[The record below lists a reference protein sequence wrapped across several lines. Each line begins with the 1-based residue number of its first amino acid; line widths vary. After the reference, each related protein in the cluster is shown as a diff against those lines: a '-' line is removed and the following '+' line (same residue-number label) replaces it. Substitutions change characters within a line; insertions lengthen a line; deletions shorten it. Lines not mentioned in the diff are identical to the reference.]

1 MQRFGTD
8 DGTFF
13 LKRLSN
19 VPFTSLKWS
28 FLLLNTVVNSMIP
41 LEQKIARLQAPSPA
55 AMLPN
60 PRIASD
66 LRMLDL
72 LLRSFIRTGI
82 AFFLTSSCVCSDLP
96 AAILFKQPR
105 AKHYKNVASYNHP
118 NPSYMQSKRILQ
130 SLPYLHWTMFIG
142 RQPDHTRRGINRS
155 CNTVSIV
162 SKLPIAKLWETIF
175 IVSSFASP
183 RKALTMSLNWE
194 EISEIK

>member
-28 FLLLNTVVNSMIP
+28 SLLLNTVVNSMIP

-60 PRIASD
+60 PRISSD

-72 LLRSFIRTGI
+72 LLRSFIRTGTT
-82 AFFLTSSCVCSDLP
+82 FFLTSSCVCSDLP

-130 SLPYLHWTMFIG
+130 SLPYLQWTMFIG
-142 RQPDHTRRGINRS
+142 RQPYQEGNQSLLQHSINCFKASYSQIMR
-155 CNTVSIV
+155 NY
-162 SKLPIAKLWETIF
+162 LH
-175 IVSSFASP
+175 SFQLCVTKESFDNV
-183 RKALTMSLNWE
+183 T
-194 EISEIK
+194 